1 MINLRNYQQ
10 SAVDAIRRAYA
21 NKNAPLCWCCPLVAV
36 KPRYLLTLHNKQ
48 ALKIIVFFL
57 LCHRAELVK
66 QISMTLAKFD
76 VCHQVIAP
84 PVIMTQCRNAHY
96 LEFGKAFIAP
106 SKVYVCSVQTLIKT
120 IRHHANT

>member
-1 MINLRNYQQ
+1 M
-10 SAVDAIRRAYA
+10 
-21 NKNAPLCWCCPLVAV
+21 
-36 KPRYLLTLHNKQ
+36 
-48 ALKIIVFFL
+48 FL

-106 SKVYVCSVQTLIKT
+106 SKVYVCSVQTLIKRLDT
-120 IRHHANT
+120 MPTPDLIVCDEAHHLTPDSTWGRLYSRIQKRVFYQSPPPHAD